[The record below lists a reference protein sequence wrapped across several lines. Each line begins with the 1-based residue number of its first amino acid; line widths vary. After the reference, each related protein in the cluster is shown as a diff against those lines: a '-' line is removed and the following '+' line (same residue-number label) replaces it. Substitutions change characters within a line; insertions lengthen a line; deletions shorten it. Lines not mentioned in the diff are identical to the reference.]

1 MPRACPPGEA
11 LDRPW
16 SGTTCKAAARVARA
30 SLALRGFP
38 LTRCGDPFRAVLEGH
53 GEQVSRKS
61 LP

>member
-1 MPRACPPGEA
+1 M
-11 LDRPW
+11 
-16 SGTTCKAAARVARA
+16 ARA